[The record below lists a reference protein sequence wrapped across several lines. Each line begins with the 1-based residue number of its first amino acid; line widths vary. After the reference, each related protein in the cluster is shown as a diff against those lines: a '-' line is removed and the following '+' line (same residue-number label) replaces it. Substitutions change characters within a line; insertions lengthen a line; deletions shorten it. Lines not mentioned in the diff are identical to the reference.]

1 MYLVGA
7 GPGDPDLITVKGRE
21 LVSKADVVVHD
32 ALIPHQLLELV
43 RGEVIDVGKRGGD
56 HKASQEEINRLMV
69 ERARE
74 GKTVV
79 RLKGGDPF
87 LFGRGGEESQFLTS
101 HGVEVHVVPGITSA
115 LAVPALA
122 GIPVTH
128 RDHSS
133 QVTVV
138 TGHRGHGKGD
148 PVDWRALARIGGTLV
163 ILMGVSTMRENLE
176 ELMEGGLP
184 PGTPVAVIEKG
195 ATPEQRVFSGQL
207 STIADICEG
216 QAEAPAIIVVGGVA
230 ELVEEQGDLS

>member
-1 MYLVGA
+1 MGA

-21 LVSKADVVVHD
+21 LISRADVVVHD
-32 ALIPHQLLELV
+32 ALIPHQLLALAT
-43 RGEVIDVGKRGGD
+43 GEVIDVGKRGGD
-56 HKASQEEINRLMV
+56 HKVGQEEINRLMV
-69 ERARE
+69 EKAEE

-87 LFGRGGEESQFLTS
+87 LFGRGGEESQFLIS

-148 PVDWRALARIGGTLV
+148 PVDWRSLARLGGTLV
-163 ILMGVSTMRENLE
+163 ILMGVSTMRENLG
-176 ELMEGGLP
+176 ELMEGGLSSQ
-184 PGTPVAVIEKG
+184 TPVAVIEKG
-195 ATPEQRVFSGQL
+195 ATPEQRVFTGRL

-216 QAEAPAIIVVGGVA
+216 EAEAPAVIVVGEVA
-230 ELVEEQGDLS
+230 ALLEELGDLS